1 MTMTTDPE
9 VAAAVTALVG
19 DAPPPPPAPGDWR
32 AIRDGVAALYPVLTA
47 DLDHADV
54 DQRTF
59 TTTSSDGAEIT
70 LWWFTPR
77 SQPGSRASA
86 ATTGRPAVV
95 HAHGGGMVAGEVAL
109 FAPYIAE
116 HVAGSGVPFLS
127 VEYRRAP
134 EARGSLPGDDVYA
147 GLTWLVEHAADL
159 GVDPARIAVMGESA
173 GGGLAAAAA
182 IRAREVGLPLAKQ
195 LLIYPMLDDRTVD
208 PDPTLAP
215 VASWPYSNN
224 RTGWEAVLGAD
235 RGGAAV
241 PATVAPARLS
251 DHHGLAPVYL
261 EVGELDIFREE
272 TVAYARALWAAGT
285 SAELHVLPGMVHGW
299 DHFAPRSSARP
310 PVLAQRFR
318 ALRAL

>member
-9 VAAAVTALVG
+9 VAAAITALVG

-32 AIRDGVAALYPVLTA
+32 AVRDGVAALYPVLTA
-47 DLDHADV
+47 GLDHAEV

-59 TTTSSDGAEIT
+59 TTTSSDGAEVV

-77 SQPGSRASA
+77 REPAGP

-95 HAHGGGMVAGEVAL
+95 HAHGGGMIAGQVAL

-116 HVAGSGVPFLS
+116 HVAATGVAFLS

-134 EARGSLPGDDVYA
+134 EAQGPLPGEDVYA

-159 GVDPARIAVMGESA
+159 GVDPARIGVLCESA

-182 IRAREVGLPLAKQ
+182 IRARDAGLPLAKQ
-195 LLIYPMLDDRTVD
+195 LLVYPMLDDRTVD
-208 PDPTLAP
+208 PDPVLAP
-215 VASWPYSNN
+215 VASWPYSSN
-224 RTGWEAVLGAD
+224 RTGWDAVLGDD
-235 RGGAAV
+235 RGGSAV

-251 DHHGLAPVYL
+251 DHRGLAPAYL

-285 SAELHVLPGMVHGW
+285 SAELHVLPGLVHGW
-299 DHFAPRSSARP
+299 DHFAPRSTVRTRA
-310 PVLAQRFR
+310 LAQRFH
-318 ALRAL
+318 ALRTL

>member
-1 MTMTTDPE
+1 MTMTSDPE
-9 VAAAVTALVG
+9 VATAIAALVG
-19 DAPPPPPAPGDWR
+19 DAPAQPPVPGDWR
-32 AIRDGVAALYPVLTA
+32 AIRDSVAALYPVLTA
-47 DLDHADV
+47 DLDHTGV
-54 DQRTF
+54 DRRTF
-59 TTTSSDGAEIT
+59 TTTSSDGAEVE
-70 LWWFTPR
+70 LWWFTPGEE
-77 SQPGSRASA
+77 PGGGNGSA
-86 ATTGRPAVV
+86 VGPAVV
-95 HAHGGGMVAGEVAL
+95 HAHGGGMIAGDVAL

-116 HVAGSGVPFLS
+116 QVAGSGVPHLS
-127 VEYRRAP
+127 VDYRRAP
-134 EARGSLPGDDVYA
+134 EAAGSLPGDDVYA
-147 GLTWLVEHAADL
+147 GLSWLVEHAADL

-182 IRAREVGLPLAKQ
+182 IRAREAGLALAKQ

-208 PDPTLAP
+208 PDPVLAP

-224 RTGWEAVLGAD
+224 RTAWDAVLGAG

-251 DHHGLAPVYL
+251 DHRELAPAYL

-299 DHFAPRSSARP
+299 DHFAPHSSVRTR
-310 PVLAQRFR
+310 VLAQRCH